1 MSVSRMVT
9 FKTVVFLMLLLA
21 LPLFSKN
28 EGGNESN
35 EPVCTVKGI
44 VGDVKIHRTKVRRE
58 EAISKGDAAGW
69 AAVQLNMVLREKDII
84 QTLAQSEVRLETPN
98 GSVIK
103 LGESTALE
111 ISALK
116 QSSGV
121 SKTKIK
127 LISGSM
133 VTNVKKLVNNK
144 SSFEIQTPTAT
155 AAVRGTIVELD
166 VGSGGLTEVKV
177 FDGKVLVAPAG
188 SKNFVEVGDRQ
199 AVDIAPK
206 QKKLVVKEVPKDYK
220 PRTTKLTVKVS
231 PEEAKKNSAPK
242 TAASGGKA
250 KESALVKLSLTL
262 DDPADTINSYLKE
275 SITIKGVVAPPD
287 AKVSVNGKAAKPDSA
302 GIFELV
308 MKTPSDTGVFSLKV
322 VADNKESSE
331 TVLRTV
337 KVAHAFTEVKLISPI
352 EGLVVTTPSVLV
364 SGTAASGSKV
374 NIGEKSINVERDG
387 TFSAEIA
394 LPDKEGGVKLDIEIV
409 DNEDNAVWFTRHV
422 RYKKAAE

>member
-1 MSVSRMVT
+1 MSVSKMVT

-21 LPLFSKN
+21 LPLFSKSD
-28 EGGNESN
+28 GGSN

-44 VGDVKIHRTKVRRE
+44 LGDVKIHRTKVRRE
-58 EAISKGDAAGW
+58 EAVSKGDAAGW
-69 AAVQLNMVLREKDII
+69 AAVQLNMVLREKDIV

-103 LGESTALE
+103 LGENTTLE
-111 ISALK
+111 ISELK
-116 QSSGV
+116 QSSSV

-127 LISGSM
+127 LIGGSM

-144 SSFEIQTPTAT
+144 SAFEIQTPTAT

-177 FDGKVLVAPAG
+177 FNGKVLVAPAG
-188 SKNFVEVGDRQ
+188 SKSFVEVGDRQ

-220 PRTTKLTVKVS
+220 PRTTKLTVKAS
-231 PEEAKKNSAPK
+231 PDEAAKTHSAPK

-250 KESALVKLSLTL
+250 KESALVKLSLKL

-287 AKVSVNGKAAKPDSA
+287 AKVSVNGKAAKPDTA
-302 GIFELV
+302 GVFELV
-308 MKTPSDTGVFSLKV
+308 MKAPSDTGVFTLKV

-337 KVAHAFTEVKLISPI
+337 KVAHAFTEVKLISPA
-352 EGLVVTTPSVLV
+352 EGLVVTAPSVLV